1 MTIFKFLPVQHSSDF
16 PPTFAPHAPQP
27 ARYFMLLHD
36 GGLISP
42 APIPNFLCL
51 CFDLRVF
58 AHGEIDKE
66 ESMVATFPSSTPG
79 EKSTFFTSYC
89 RPFLWSTLPA
99 VWSVRTLHQYTCRLL
114 ARIPHS
120 KCFISPTPRTLPRW
134 SSRPPGEPHAAAS
147 ACCARP
153 LRLLVILPSRLMPT
167 LQVSS
172 LK

>member
-51 CFDLRVF
+51 CYP
-58 AHGEIDKE
+58 H
-66 ESMVATFPSSTPG
+66 
-79 EKSTFFTSYC
+79 
-89 RPFLWSTLPA
+89 FLLLTVDHSFGQLSLPA
-99 VWSVRTLHQYTCRLL
+99 VWSVRTLHQHTCRLL

-134 SSRPPGEPHAAAS
+134 SSRALGEPHAAAS